1 MKLDFPKP
9 TPSRI
14 NSKLDSTF
22 TEDGGGGDAA
32 LIQFVYTE
40 LNNRRNLHD
49 TRQTP
54 VEQTKDST
62 ENTVWQ

>member
-14 NSKLDSTF
+14 TSKLNTTF
-22 TEDGGGGDAA
+22 TGDGGGGDAA

-40 LNNRRNLHD
+40 LTNRKNL
-49 TRQTP
+49 QTQSRSC
-54 VEQTKDST
+54 EAN
-62 ENTVWQ
+62 EG

>member
-22 TEDGGGGDAA
+22 QDGGGGDAA

-40 LNNRRNLHD
+40 LANRKNLQ
-49 TRQTP
+49 TRSRSSGAN
-54 VEQTKDST
+54 E
-62 ENTVWQ
+62 E